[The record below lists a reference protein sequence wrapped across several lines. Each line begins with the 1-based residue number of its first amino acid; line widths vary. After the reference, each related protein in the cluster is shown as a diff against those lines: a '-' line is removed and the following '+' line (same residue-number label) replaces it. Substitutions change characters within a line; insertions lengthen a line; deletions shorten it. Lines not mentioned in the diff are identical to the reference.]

1 MAYFKYKNAILGE
14 LGRASET
21 RIYLNTSKIGAE
33 VFLAN
38 DSFNE
43 FNCAQIFGSDDEV
56 LSFKASQHSALNL
69 QEINESEFT
78 TLKKASKTYADEQSE
93 LARAKERK
101 LQEIQRARDSLLTDS
116 TLEIAGLGTINAGRK
131 HLQNVEA
138 LIKLATAQKLKEID
152 FIMFDNSMKKISL
165 EQLSAIDLQ
174 MSARAMSVYGQ
185 AQLLKTRINNAQNIS
200 EVEAIVWEN

>member
-43 FNCAQIFGSDDEV
+43 FNCAQVFGSDDEV

-69 QEINESEFT
+69 QEISESEFN
-78 TLKKASKTYADEQSE
+78 KIKESSATYAQILTE
-93 LARAKERK
+93 LARAKEQK
-101 LQEIQRARDSLLTDS
+101 LQEIQQMRDSLLTDS

-152 FIMFDNSMKKISL
+152 FIMFDNSMKKVSL

-174 MSARAMSVYGQ
+174 MSARAMSVYSQ
-185 AQLLKTRINNAQNIS
+185 AQLLKMRINNAQNIS
-200 EVEAIVWEN
+200 EVEAITWEN

>member
-38 DSFNE
+38 DSFNDY
-43 FNCAQIFGSDDEV
+43 NCAQVFGSDDEV
-56 LSFKASQHSALNL
+56 LSFKALQHSALNL
-69 QEINESEFT
+69 QEINESEFN
-78 TLKKASKTYADEQSE
+78 KIKESSATYAQMLTE
-93 LARAKERK
+93 LARAKEQK
-101 LQEIQRARDSLLTDS
+101 LQEIQQMRDSLLTDS

-131 HLQNVEA
+131 HLQNVET
-138 LIKLATAQKLKEID
+138 LIKLATAQNLKEID
-152 FIMFDNSMKKISL
+152 FIMFDNSMKKVSL

-174 MSARAMSVYGQ
+174 MSARAMSVYSQ
-185 AQLLKTRINNAQNIS
+185 AQLLKMRINNAQNIS
-200 EVEAIVWEN
+200 EVEAIAWEN

>member
-38 DSFNE
+38 DSFNDY
-43 FNCAQIFGSDDEV
+43 NCAQVFGSDDEV

-69 QEINESEFT
+69 QEISESEFD
-78 TLKKASKTYADEQSE
+78 KIKESSATYAQMLKE
-93 LARAKERK
+93 LASAKEQK

-131 HLQNVEA
+131 HLQNVET

-152 FIMFDNSMKKISL
+152 FIMFDNSMKKVSL

-174 MSARAMSVYGQ
+174 MSARAMSVYQQ
-185 AQLLKTRINNAQNIS
+185 AQLLKMRINNAQNIS
-200 EVEAIVWEN
+200 EVEAITWEN

>member
-21 RIYLNTSKIGAE
+21 RIYLNTSEIGAE
-33 VFLAN
+33 VYLAN

-43 FNCAQIFGSDDEV
+43 FNCAQIFGSDDVV
-56 LSFKASQHSALNL
+56 LSFKANQHSALNL

-131 HLQNVEA
+131 HLQNVET

-152 FIMFDNSMKKISL
+152 FIMFDNSMKKVSL

-174 MSARAMSVYGQ
+174 MSARAMSVYSQ
-185 AQLLKTRINNAQNIS
+185 AQLLKMRINNAQNIS